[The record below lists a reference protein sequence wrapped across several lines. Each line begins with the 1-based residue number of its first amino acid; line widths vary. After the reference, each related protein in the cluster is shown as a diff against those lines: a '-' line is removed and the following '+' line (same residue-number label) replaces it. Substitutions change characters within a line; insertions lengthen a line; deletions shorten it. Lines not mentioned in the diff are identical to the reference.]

1 MRLKIVSIVCMV
13 LLAAPV
19 QAGWDEGWDAYKR
32 RDYAAAVNEFM
43 TLAEQGDVQ
52 AQVTLTIMF
61 VFDEGARK
69 FMNMKKVEKWFGV
82 VRRQN
87 FDKTLIWFR
96 NAANRGD
103 TKAWTIL
110 GHLYSG
116 DFGAPRKNDESTKWW
131 LKAAVHGE
139 VTAQKTLSHL
149 FAYRSKN
156 VESEFW
162 SRKAAEQGDGLVHAH
177 HAGKYSQSGDEVH
190 AYMWLDLAMAQ
201 GSTIAK
207 EGRDALAAK
216 LSPDQVAE
224 AKKLVIDWWKDH
236 KREPAKN

>member
-96 NAANRGD
+96 NAAYRGD

-149 FAYRSKN
+149 FAYRRKEKS
-156 VESEFW
+156 
-162 SRKAAEQGDGLVHAH
+162 SRNSGHGRPPNRETPTPSTDWGLCTGQVGASLRTSCLLTSGLTLQPPQGLNEQPSFATVSLN
-177 HAGKYSQSGDEVH
+177 
-190 AYMWLDLAMAQ
+190 
-201 GSTIAK
+201 I
-207 EGRDALAAK
+207 
-216 LSPDQVAE
+216 
-224 AKKLVIDWWKDH
+224 
-236 KREPAKN
+236 